1 MLRSRAIKEGSV
13 GLLIAVTVV
22 LFGGIALWL
31 RGITLGEKNY
41 QITAQFPDVKGVQI
55 GDPVRYRG
63 LRVGR
68 IKTIVPGTN
77 GVDGIMDIASS
88 DLLIPR
94 NVVIQAS
101 SSGLIGETFIDIQPP
116 EQSVTFSDP
125 QMSPLG
131 GKCDRQEILCNGETL
146 EGIPGITTDD
156 LFPLMYE
163 LSSKLS
169 QNPELFNNVGQAA
182 ESAAVAA
189 TEIAQLSREVSVLV
203 GDVQGELSS
212 FTDAAK
218 AVSNIADSASGQI
231 NTTATKY
238 QETAEQLSEL
248 VKNANAL
255 VNQNRDNIVTTL
267 ASIGTTSDRLQGL
280 IVRLDDT
287 LAETDTKK
295 LVSNL
300 ETLTAN
306 ATEASANL
314 KELSRTFA
322 DPKSVVTL
330 QQTLDSARVTFA
342 NAQKITADLEEVTG
356 DPSFRN
362 NIRDLVDG
370 LSNLVSTT
378 QQLEQQIHT
387 EKVFQNLPAFSTANS
402 PRVNP
407 HVVK

>member
-13 GLLIAVTVV
+13 GLLIATTVV

-31 RGITLGEKNY
+31 RGISLGEKNY
-41 QITAQFPDVKGVQI
+41 QITAQFPNVKGVQV

-77 GVDGIMDIASS
+77 GVDVVMDIDSS

-94 NVVIQAS
+94 DVVIQAS

-116 EQSVTFSDP
+116 EQPISFSNP
-125 QMSPLG
+125 KMSPLG
-131 GKCDRQEILCNGETL
+131 KSCDRQEILCNGETL
-146 EGIPGITTDD
+146 VGVPGITTDD
-156 LFPLMYE
+156 LFPLMYR
-163 LSSKLS
+163 LSSQLAD
-169 QNPELFNNVGQAA
+169 NPELFNDVG
-182 ESAAVAA
+182 EAAVSASIAA
-189 TEIAQLSREVSVLV
+189 TEIAKLSRDVSILV
-203 GDVQGELSS
+203 TDVQGELDS

-218 AVSNIADSASGQI
+218 AVSSIAGSAEGQI
-231 NTTATKY
+231 NTTAAKY

-248 VKNANAL
+248 VKNANDL

-267 ASIGTTSDRLQGL
+267 GSISDTSDSLQGL
-280 IVRLDDT
+280 IARLDST
-287 LAETDTKK
+287 LAETDTKQ
-295 LVSNL
+295 LVGNL

-306 ATEASANL
+306 AAEASANL
-314 KELSRTFA
+314 RDISETFA
-322 DPKSVVTL
+322 DPESVITL

-362 NIRDLVDG
+362 NIRDLVNG
-370 LSNLVSTT
+370 LSSLVSTT
-378 QQLEQQIHT
+378 QQLEQQIYT
-387 EKVFQNLPAFSTANS
+387 ERVFQNLPAFSTANS
-402 PRVNP
+402 RG
-407 HVVK
+407 VK

>member
-13 GLLIAVTVV
+13 GLLIATTVV

-31 RGITLGEKNY
+31 RGISLGEKNY
-41 QITAQFPDVKGVQI
+41 QITAQFPNVKGVQV

-77 GVDGIMDIASS
+77 GVDVVMDIDSS

-94 NVVIQAS
+94 DVVIQAS

-116 EQSVTFSDP
+116 ERPISFSNP
-125 QMSPLG
+125 KMSPLG
-131 GKCDRQEILCNGETL
+131 KKCDRQEILCNGETL
-146 EGIPGITTDD
+146 VGVPGITTDD
-156 LFPLMYE
+156 LFPLMYR
-163 LSSKLS
+163 LSSQLAD
-169 QNPELFNNVGQAA
+169 NPELFDNVG
-182 ESAAVAA
+182 EAAVSASIAA
-189 TEIAQLSREVSVLV
+189 TEIAKLSRDVSILV
-203 GDVQGELSS
+203 TDVQGELDS

-218 AVSNIADSASGQI
+218 AVSSIAGSAEGQI
-231 NTTATKY
+231 NTTAAKY

-248 VKNANAL
+248 VKNANDL

-267 ASIGTTSDRLQGL
+267 GSISDTSDSLQGL
-280 IVRLDDT
+280 IARLDST
-287 LAETDTKK
+287 LAETDTKQ
-295 LVSNL
+295 LVGNL

-306 ATEASANL
+306 AAEASANL
-314 KELSRTFA
+314 RDISETFA
-322 DPKSVVTL
+322 DPESVITL

-362 NIRDLVDG
+362 NIRDLVNG
-370 LSNLVSTT
+370 LSSLVSTT
-378 QQLEQQIHT
+378 QQLEQQIYT
-387 EKVFQNLPAFSTANS
+387 ERVFQNLPAFSTANS
-402 PRVNP
+402 RG
-407 HVVK
+407 VK